1 MVTLHVSTHSRK
13 LNMPDHPNYFING
26 RAVVATAPNQ
36 VDLQTVRIP
45 APGDEDVQVQVTHS
59 WISNG
64 TESSY
69 IRGERIAGDTARK
82 EGDPWPF
89 PHVPG
94 YQKCGIVEAVGSKV
108 RGIDIGARVFVTV
121 SKVEGMFWDYGGPIS
136 PAVAHQSQI
145 WQLPDEVSDV
155 AAGGLVLTQVGYNCG
170 IKAPVAP
177 GDRALVIGD
186 GMVGHWAAQTLAWRG
201 ARVALLGR
209 HYGRLQKFDARSVDL
224 RINSKNEDVSQVI
237 ARWAPDGLQ
246 VMVDTVG
253 ALTDLKALLP
263 QMRANGHLVSA
274 GFYGENGL
282 IDIQPLRTGEQTLH
296 APSGWNRERMDATL
310 ELLAQ
315 GVLQTEHLITHRF
328 PIERAAEAYELILS
342 RREPVLGI
350 VLDWNQS

>member
-1 MVTLHVSTHSRK
+1 MV
-13 LNMPDHPNYFING
+13 DHQKYFLTG
-26 RAVVATAPNQ
+26 RAVVATEPNKVNLQQ
-36 VDLQTVRIP
+36 VQIP
-45 APGDEDVQVQVTHS
+45 APGHDDVQVRVTHS

-69 IRGERIAGDTARK
+69 IRGERIKGDTARR
-82 EGDPWPF
+82 ENDPWPF

-94 YQKCGIVEAVGSKV
+94 YQKCGIVEAVGKNV
-108 RGIDIGARVFVTV
+108 RSIEIGARVFVSV
-121 SKVEGMFWDYGGPIS
+121 SKIDGMFWDAGGPIS
-136 PAVAHQSQI
+136 PAVAHYSQV
-145 WQLPDEVSDV
+145 WKLPDKVSEV

-170 IKAPVAP
+170 IKAPIMP
-177 GDRALVIGD
+177 GDRAVIIGD

-209 HYGRLQKFDARSVDL
+209 HDARLQKFAARPVDL
-224 RINSKNEDVSQVI
+224 LINTKQQNAFSELQK
-237 ARWAPDGLQ
+237 WAPQGLQ
-246 VMVDTVG
+246 VVVDTVG
-253 ALTDLKALLP
+253 ALADLKVLLP

-315 GVLQTEHLITHRF
+315 GVLQTEHLITYHF
-328 PIERAAEAYELILS
+328 PIERAAEAYELILT
-342 RREPVLGI
+342 RREPMLGI
-350 VLDWNQS
+350 VLDWENEVRS